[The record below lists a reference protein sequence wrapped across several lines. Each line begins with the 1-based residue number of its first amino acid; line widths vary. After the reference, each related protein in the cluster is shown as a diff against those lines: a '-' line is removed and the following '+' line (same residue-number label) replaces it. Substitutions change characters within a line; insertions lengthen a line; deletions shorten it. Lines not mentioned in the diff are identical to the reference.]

1 MNTKQVEDLV
11 GLSRQNI
18 RYYEKEGLLAPNRE
32 KGNSYRDYSQEDVER
47 LKMIKML
54 RMLDM
59 PLKEIE
65 SVLKNE
71 IPLQEAAA
79 VRQKELLEHQKQL
92 QAAIDIC
99 NQLKKEKSSEIS
111 VDKYLNKMEHMEKNG
126 SVFARILDDYQQMIR
141 KEEEKQRIFYTDSK
155 IHTPTAFERVLKEY
169 AKEQGLKFKMK
180 EKGKYPKFYLGEDL
194 YCGVY
199 SFENPEYRVVCM
211 KIEESQKRGGVILKL
226 YSLAANIR
234 RHAGKSI
241 CSFAFSLMLVLLLG
255 IYLGNLSKIHSQIAN
270 LSESMPVYARVYNS
284 TGNEN
289 RHLLIKQEFVDGI
302 RASKHVREV
311 KETAELIGKN
321 EDEESY
327 QILALEDEKLSGLSS
342 GQCLVST
349 TFLKNNGLKAGDK
362 ISLSVYYFALDIM
375 AGRLTEQFLTQME
388 FEIAGSYDMD
398 EDIHIPLPHAKEMF
412 GQTGTAYHASS
423 LGFRV
428 REPKLLND
436 FKKEMKELGLQTIQ
450 SGEKET
456 WQGCAL
462 GVEDATFMEASMKL
476 ENNKTLLQS
485 FLPVIFMVL
494 LVAEYLVSWL
504 LLQSRR
510 QEFAIMRALGK
521 SRRACSRN
529 LLAEQMV
536 LILGGM
542 IAGGILCSWFAG
554 LKFTVILSILL
565 SFTVIAVTGVYSA
578 VWMLGRFSVSA
589 VLTRRD

>member
-65 SVLKNE
+65 RVLKNE

-99 NQLKKEKSSEIS
+99 NQLKKEKASEIS

-241 CSFAFSLMLVLLLG
+241 CSFAFSLTLVLLLG

-327 QILALEDEKLSGLSS
+327 QILALEDEKLGGLSS

-485 FLPVIFMVL
+485 FLPVIFLVL

-521 SRRACSRN
+521 SRRACSKN

>member
-18 RYYEKEGLLAPNRE
+18 RYYEKEGLLTPNRE
-32 KGNSYRDYSQEDVER
+32 KGNSYRDYTEEDVER

-211 KIEESQKRGGVILKL
+211 KIEEPQKRGGVILKL

-241 CSFAFSLMLVLLLG
+241 CNFAFSLMLVLLLG

-270 LSESMPVYARVYNS
+270 LSEAMPVYARVYNS
-284 TGNEN
+284 TGNED

-321 EDEESY
+321 EDEESC
-327 QILALEDEKLSGLSS
+327 QILALEDEKLDGLSS

-362 ISLSVYYFALDIM
+362 ISLSVYYFALDVM
-375 AGRLTEQFLTQME
+375 MGRLTEQFLTQME

-412 GQTGTAYHASS
+412 RQTGTAYHASS

-456 WQGCAL
+456 WQGTAL
-462 GVEDATFMEASMKL
+462 GVEDATFMEASIKL

-485 FLPVIFMVL
+485 FLPVIFLVL

-521 SRRACSRN
+521 SRRACSQN

-554 LKFTVILSILL
+554 LKFTVILNILL

>member
-1 MNTKQVEDLV
+1 M
-11 GLSRQNI
+11 
-18 RYYEKEGLLAPNRE
+18 
-32 KGNSYRDYSQEDVER
+32 
-47 LKMIKML
+47 
-54 RMLDM
+54 
-59 PLKEIE
+59 
-65 SVLKNE
+65 
-71 IPLQEAAA
+71 
-79 VRQKELLEHQKQL
+79 
-92 QAAIDIC
+92 
-99 NQLKKEKSSEIS
+99 
-111 VDKYLNKMEHMEKNG
+111 
-126 SVFARILDDYQQMIR
+126 
-141 KEEEKQRIFYTDSK
+141 
-155 IHTPTAFERVLKEY
+155 
-169 AKEQGLKFKMK
+169 
-180 EKGKYPKFYLGEDL
+180 
-194 YCGVY
+194 
-199 SFENPEYRVVCM
+199 
-211 KIEESQKRGGVILKL
+211 KL

-241 CSFAFSLMLVLLLG
+241 CNFAFSLMLVLLLG

-270 LSESMPVYARVYNS
+270 LSEAMPVYARVYNS
-284 TGNEN
+284 TGNED

-321 EDEESY
+321 EDEESC
-327 QILALEDEKLSGLSS
+327 QILALEDEKLDGLSS

-362 ISLSVYYFALDIM
+362 ISLSVYYFALDVM
-375 AGRLTEQFLTQME
+375 MGRLTEQFLTQME

-412 GQTGTAYHASS
+412 RQTGTAYHASS

-456 WQGCAL
+456 WQGTAL
-462 GVEDATFMEASMKL
+462 GVEDATFMEASIKL

-485 FLPVIFMVL
+485 FLPVIFLVL

-521 SRRACSRN
+521 SRRACSQN

-554 LKFTVILSILL
+554 LKFTVILNILL